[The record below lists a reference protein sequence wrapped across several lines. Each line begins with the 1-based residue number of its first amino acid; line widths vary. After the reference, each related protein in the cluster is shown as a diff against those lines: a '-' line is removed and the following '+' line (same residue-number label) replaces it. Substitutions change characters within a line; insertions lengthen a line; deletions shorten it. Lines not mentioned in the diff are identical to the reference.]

1 MGTAVAA
8 LTIGKLAAVAGVNV
22 ETVRYYQ
29 RIGLLD
35 EPPKDGGVR
44 RYGEAHVARLR
55 FIRRGK
61 DAGFSLEEIRELLDL
76 DESSER
82 ERIRHLASQRLHM
95 IEARIAAMQ
104 QLAGQLRTLIHE
116 CEGRPES
123 PCCPIIKTL
132 G

>member
-1 MGTAVAA
+1 MAVPAAA
-8 LTIGKLAAVAGVNV
+8 LTIGKLAAAGRVNV

-29 RIGLLD
+29 RIGLLE
-35 EPPKDGGVR
+35 EPARVGGVR
-44 RYGEAHVARLR
+44 HYGNAHLARLR

-61 DAGFSLEEIRELLDL
+61 EAGFSLEEIRELLDL

-82 ERIRHLASQRLHM
+82 ERIRELAGQRLRV
-95 IEARIAAMQ
+95 IEARIAGMQ
-104 QLAGQLRTLIHE
+104 QLAAQLKTLIRE
-116 CEGRPES
+116 CEGHPES